1 MSAGPAQASITHS
14 TLHAKP
20 VIDLDREDLLQRVR
34 PSLPMPTGFQPSI
47 QDKETEQ

>member
-1 MSAGPAQASITHS
+1 MSAGPEQALVSHS

-20 VIDLDREDLLQRVR
+20 AIDLGREDLLQRIH
-34 PSLPMPTGFQPSI
+34 PPLPMPTGFQPSI